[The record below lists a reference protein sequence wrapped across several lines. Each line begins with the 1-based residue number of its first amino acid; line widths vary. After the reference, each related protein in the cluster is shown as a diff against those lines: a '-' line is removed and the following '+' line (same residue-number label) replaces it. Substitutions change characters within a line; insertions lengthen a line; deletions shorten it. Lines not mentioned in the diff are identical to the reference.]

1 MLNSRNLFILILISA
16 SVALRVADVLPY
28 NFSPIAAIA
37 LFGGAMFTNRALG
50 FVLPLLVLFVSDVF
64 IGFHDTMIAVYGSFM
79 LVTLI
84 GQLVRKNPSMLNAV
98 AGSLAGSVIF
108 FLITNAAAWFGN
120 AYYTQDVA
128 GLLNSYALGV
138 PFFRGTVMGDLF
150 FTLVF
155 FGTFQLA
162 KYRFPSLVKA

>member
-1 MLNSRNLFILILISA
+1 MLNSRNLFVLILITA

-50 FVLPLLVLFVSDVF
+50 FVLPLLVLFISDVF
-64 IGFHDTMIAVYGSFM
+64 IGFHDTMVAVYGSFM

-84 GQLVRKNPSMLNAV
+84 GQLVRKNPTMLNAV
-98 AGSLAGSVIF
+98 SGSLAGSVIF

-120 AYYTQDVA
+120 AYYTQDIA

-162 KYRFPSLVKA
+162 KYRFPLLVKA